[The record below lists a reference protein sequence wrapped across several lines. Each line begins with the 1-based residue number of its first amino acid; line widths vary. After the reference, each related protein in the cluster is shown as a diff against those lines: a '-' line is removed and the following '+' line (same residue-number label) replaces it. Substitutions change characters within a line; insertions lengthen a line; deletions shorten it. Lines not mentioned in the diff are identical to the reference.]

1 MTDETSR
8 HLLLVATD
16 GVSVR
21 DFEKTSSPGSSG
33 CREKDEGSTI
43 SPRGIS
49 QFPREAVAE
58 YIAEMCESMAYMA
71 RAHKCD
77 DLSNLLLEAA
87 DEAGR
92 CKAVGSDT
100 DIPG

>member
-1 MTDETSR
+1 MKDETSR
-8 HLLLVATD
+8 HLLLVAAN

-21 DFEKTSSPGSSG
+21 NFEKTSSRESSG
-33 CREKDEGSTI
+33 FRDEDAGSTI
-43 SPRGIS
+43 SPGSIS

-71 RAHKCD
+71 RAHECG

-92 CKAVGSDT
+92 CKTAGSDP
-100 DIPG
+100 DISG

>member
-1 MTDETSR
+1 MKHDTSR
-8 HLLLVATD
+8 RLLLVAAD

-21 DFEKTSSPGSSG
+21 NFENTSSPGSSG
-33 CREKDEGSTI
+33 SRNEDGGSTI

-58 YIAEMCESMAYMA
+58 YISEMCEAMAYMA
-71 RAHKCD
+71 RGHQCD
-77 DLSNLLLEAA
+77 DVSNLLLEAA

-92 CKAVGSDT
+92 CKTAVSNPDL
-100 DIPG
+100 PR

>member
-21 DFEKTSSPGSSG
+21 NFEKTSSPGSGG
-33 CREKDEGSTI
+33 CRDEDEGSTI
-43 SPRGIS
+43 CPRGIS

-92 CKAVGSDT
+92 CKAAGSDT